1 VLNQEEQ
8 RLADLLKRAVPE
20 PPRKLSAD
28 QVAMRRTGRLPGSR
42 APWVRPVLAAAAVV
56 IIGVTTALAA
66 HNWGAGTVPA
76 PRGTVQPAAS
86 ASPPSPRRTPGS
98 PARSVTVPEVMLLP
112 AASAEQILE
121 RLGLSVK
128 VIPTYVQGN
137 APAGTVVAESPAAG
151 TIVPSKTTITLIV
164 SIG

>member
-1 VLNQEEQ
+1 MLNAEEQ

-20 PPRKLSAD
+20 PPRKLSVD
-28 QVAMRRTGRLPGSR
+28 QVAVRRAGRLPGSR

-66 HNWGAGTVPA
+66 RHWSAGTAPA

-98 PARSVTVPEVMLLP
+98 PARSVRVPDVILMP
-112 AASAEQILE
+112 AASAERVLE

-137 APAGTVVAESPAAG
+137 APAGMVVAESPAVG
-151 TIVPSKTTITLIV
+151 TIVPSKTTINVIV
-164 SIG
+164 AAT